1 MNLRKLASFAFGSIG
16 VAAVSLITVPLMA
29 WYFKAEDIGKI
40 SMMQIGVSFCLL
52 LFSFGL
58 DQAYVRE
65 YHDTNNKA
73 GLFKACIIP
82 GVVLLLIGLSGLL
95 LLEPTALSRW
105 LLGINES
112 AYSVMLATCFIAAFV
127 GRFLSL
133 ILRMQERG
141 WSFSISQLMP
151 KVLFL
156 AVLGVFI
163 IQNSRLELTQLLIA
177 HTVAFISVVALFAW
191 NTRDH
196 WQPMSETISLRK
208 QRELLSFGL
217 PLVVSGAAFW
227 GLTSLDRVFLKHY
240 SGFEELGMY
249 SVINSFAGVAIVLQN
264 IFTTVWA
271 PTAYKWHAEGIDSA
285 KFEIMVDR
293 VLGVV
298 ILIFS
303 LAGMFSWILEYM
315 LPVKYHNG
323 QYIIT
328 TCLIYP
334 LLYSLSETTGIGL
347 GIKRKS
353 GWSMLAM
360 LLALCVNVLFSYWL
374 VPIYGAAGAATGTG
388 LSFLA
393 LLVLRTELSVIFYAN
408 IRRFNLYLYIILC
421 VALSIVTAL
430 IGEIN
435 PLALGAAW
443 FCVFLIS
450 LYHLKFYLFIQL
462 KLSGARKF
470 W

>member
-65 YHDTNNKA
+65 FHATNNKA

-82 GVVLLLIGLSGLL
+82 GAALLLICLSALL
-95 LLEPTALSRW
+95 LLEPTALSSW
-105 LLGINES
+105 LFGIKES

-141 WSFSISQLMP
+141 WYFSISQLMP

-163 IQNSRLELTQLLIA
+163 FQNSRLELTQLLIA

-196 WQPMSETISLRK
+196 WHPSSEPISLPK

-227 GLTSLDRVFLKHY
+227 GLTSLDRAFLKHY
-240 SGFEELGMY
+240 SGFEELGLY
-249 SVINSFAGVAIVLQN
+249 SVINSFAGIAVVLQN

-271 PTAYKWHAEGIDSA
+271 PTAYKWHTEGADAAQFQKMI
-285 KFEIMVDR
+285 DR
-293 VLGVV
+293 VLAAVV
-298 ILIFS
+298 LVFAI
-303 LAGMFSWILEYM
+303 AGMFSWVIAYL
-315 LPVKYHNG
+315 LPAKYQSG
-323 QYIIT
+323 QYTIMA
-328 TCLIYP
+328 CLVYP

-347 GIKRKS
+347 GIARKS
-353 GWSMLAM
+353 AWSMMGM
-360 LLALCVNVLFSYWL
+360 LLALAVNVVCNFWL
-374 VPIYGAAGAATGTG
+374 VPIYGAAGAASATA

-393 LLVLRTELSVIFYAN
+393 LLILRTELSSRYWVKFPRAKLYFFVFICTSCAVAYCLFGIYLGRIGILIWLIIF
-408 IRRFNLYLYIILC
+408 I
-421 VALSIVTAL
+421 VSI
-430 IGEIN
+430 
-435 PLALGAAW
+435 
-443 FCVFLIS
+443 FLIRA
-450 LYHLKFYLFIQL
+450 
-462 KLSGARKF
+462 AR
-470 W
+470 